1 MCRRS
6 RRPAIRTSRSTDW
19 SGFSVPPKCRFRCAR
34 ASRRTSGRW
43 APIPRLRRGSTTP
56 GSFPTSAAPL
66 NSMLRSSFSAR
77 ASLPPPRSSASFRPS
92 DCASMNRVE
101 GKAALITGGGAGI
114 GAATGE
120 RVCAE
125 GGMAVLVDA
134 NADALAVTMKEIAQR
149 VPGARVSTFAADVAD
164 ASAAARAVEH
174 ALQTFGRLDIL
185 VNNAA
190 MRNYSAIADATPAEW
205 QAIVGVNLVG
215 AANYC
220 KAALPAL
227 RRSGRGSI
235 VNVSSCYALTGRKGM
250 GLYDATKAGILAM
263 TRTLAFEEV
272 AHGVRVNAVC
282 PGSTLTDFHVSKAKA
297 AGKDMETLKSERQT
311 TSLLGRWAAPQE
323 IAWPILWL
331 ASDEASFI
339 TGATLAVDGGLSI
352 M

>member
-1 MCRRS
+1 
-6 RRPAIRTSRSTDW
+6 
-19 SGFSVPPKCRFRCAR
+19 
-34 ASRRTSGRW
+34 
-43 APIPRLRRGSTTP
+43 
-56 GSFPTSAAPL
+56 
-66 NSMLRSSFSAR
+66 
-77 ASLPPPRSSASFRPS
+77 
-92 DCASMNRVE
+92 MNRVE
-101 GKAALITGGGAGI
+101 GKVALITGGGAGI

-120 RVCAE
+120 LICAE

-134 NADALAVTMKEIAQR
+134 NADALANTVKAIAQ
-149 VPGARVSTFAADVAD
+149 VPGARVSSFAADVAD
-164 ASAAARAVEH
+164 VADAARAVEH

-190 MRNYSAIADATPAEW
+190 MRNYSAIADSTPAEW
-205 QAIVGVNLVG
+205 QTMVSVNLVG
-215 AANYC
+215 TANYC

-227 RRSGRGSI
+227 RRSGRASI

-272 AHGVRVNAVC
+272 GHGVRVNAVC
-282 PGSTLTDFHVSKAKA
+282 PGSTLTDFHIAKAKA
-297 AGKDMETLKSERQT
+297 AGKSVETLKTERQT
-311 TSLLGRWAAPQE
+311 TSLLGRWATPQE

>member
-1 MCRRS
+1 
-6 RRPAIRTSRSTDW
+6 
-19 SGFSVPPKCRFRCAR
+19 
-34 ASRRTSGRW
+34 
-43 APIPRLRRGSTTP
+43 
-56 GSFPTSAAPL
+56 
-66 NSMLRSSFSAR
+66 
-77 ASLPPPRSSASFRPS
+77 
-92 DCASMNRVE
+92 MNRVE

-120 RVCAE
+120 LICAE
-125 GGMAVLVDA
+125 GGMALLVDA
-134 NADALAVTMKEIAQR
+134 DAQALAGTMQAIAER
-149 VPGARVSTFAADVAD
+149 VPRARVSTFAADIAD
-164 ASAAARAVEH
+164 ANAAARAVEH
-174 ALQTFGRLDIL
+174 ALQMFGRLDIL

-190 MRNYSAIADATPAEW
+190 MRNYSAIADATPSEW
-205 QAIVGVNLVG
+205 QAMVGVNLVG
-215 AANYC
+215 TANYC

-227 RRSGRGSI
+227 RRSGRASI

-297 AGKDMETLKSERQT
+297 AGKDIEALKTERQT

-331 ASDEASFI
+331 ASDEASFV